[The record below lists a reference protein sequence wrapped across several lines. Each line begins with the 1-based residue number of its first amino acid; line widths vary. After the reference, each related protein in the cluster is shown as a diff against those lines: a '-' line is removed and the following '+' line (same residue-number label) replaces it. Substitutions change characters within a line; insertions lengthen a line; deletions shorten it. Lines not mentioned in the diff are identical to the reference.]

1 MSCEKCGTEE
11 EPYEFEAQVNFNP
24 VNFFTAS

>member
-1 MSCEKCGTEE
+1 MRCTACGTEE
-11 EPYEFEAQVNFNP
+11 EPYEFQAQVNFNP